1 MPKKF
6 SKTKF
11 LYRALKYRFVED
23 KAELDYITQS
33 INSGDFVLDIGAH
46 KGGYLHWLRKS
57 VGNHGE
63 IVAFEPQPSLYSY
76 IKGAIS
82 AYGYSNVTLH
92 HAGVSSK
99 KGKLNLFIPK
109 KEGLTSPGAT
119 FEDRPHVEGG
129 HYIEVPVLKIDEILE
144 SRSKKVALIK
154 IDVEGHE
161 LEVFKGAAQLL
172 KTDKPKL
179 IFECENRHLNHMKVE
194 DVFDYLKQL
203 NYMGYFFNHGKK
215 IPIEEFDADKHQAIN
230 ESKEIINKKAYC
242 NNFVFEP
249 SNS

>member
-33 INSGDFVLDIGAH
+33 VNPGDFVLDIGAH

-57 VGNHGE
+57 VGDQGQ
-63 IVAFEPQPSLYSY
+63 IVAFEPQPSLYNY
-76 IKGAIS
+76 IKEAIA
-82 AYGYSNVTLH
+82 AYGYQNITLH
-92 HAGVSSK
+92 HAGVSSQ

-109 KEGLTSPGAT
+109 AEGLTSPGAT

-129 HYIEVPVLKIDEILE
+129 HSIEVPVLQIDEVLE
-144 SRSKKVALIK
+144 GRSEKVSLIK

-161 LEVFKGAAQLL
+161 LEVFKGAEALL
-172 KTDKPKL
+172 KTDQPKL

-194 DVFDYLKQL
+194 DVFNYLKQL
-203 NYMGYFFNHGKK
+203 NYKGYFFNKGKRVA
-215 IPIEEFDADKHQAIN
+215 IEEFDANQHQAID
-230 ESKEIINKKAYC
+230 EGKEIINKKAYC

-249 SNS
+249 TSS